1 MEKDLTKKQEKIGK
15 IIEKFK
21 KTVDCEKK
29 QISAK
34 KMFSAIIIPMFIIV
48 IIANYLFY
56 YDYID
61 SLNYI
66 LLLIISVLFTYATSS
81 FMASKNIGSA
91 LDISMK
97 FNEICMEIFKEISIH
112 TDENKIKDD
121 DEKGKIVLK

>member
-21 KTVDCEKK
+21 KTVDSEKK

-34 KMFSAIIIPMFIIV
+34 KMFSATIIPMFIIV

-61 SLNYI
+61 ALNFI
-66 LLLIISVLFTYATSS
+66 LLLIISVLFSYATSS
-81 FMASKNIGSA
+81 FMVSKNIGSA

-97 FNEICMEIFKEISIH
+97 FNEICMEIFKEISIG
-112 TDENKIKDD
+112 ENKIKDD
-121 DEKGKIVLK
+121 DEEKIVLK